1 MNTLPQAFKTRRVK
15 ETLVALSQHVETAIT
30 LARLEPVQTSEP
42 ELTGDILHDLPV
54 VTLIELGNIDG
65 DWMKSPISYQDRTTI
80 NSIKVTGG
88 YLDPDG
94 EWKGALDAV
103 SEVYLIR
110 IGEVGPWVASGGAIS
125 PILTNDVI
133 TALTAPIAVTNA
145 PHGHYNL
152 LLIDTYGQTALVRN
166 AFTIRPR
173 TYRPLAQPAS
183 PTAFRARSK
192 AKAKKD

>member
-1 MNTLPQAFKTRRVK
+1 MNTLPQALKTRRVK
-15 ETLVALSQHVETAIT
+15 ETLVALSQHVETALN

-54 VTLIELGNIDG
+54 GSEIDPPWTYEKRPGTLDI
-65 DWMKSPISYQDRTTI
+65 T
-80 NSIKVTGG
+80 VTGEH
-88 YLDPDG
+88 LDD
-94 EWKGALDAV
+94 V

-110 IGEVGPWVASGGAIS
+110 IGEVGPWVASGSDIIVEHTDPNDPAV
-125 PILTNDVI
+125 DVI
-133 TALTAPIAVTNA
+133 TLKATFNLTKA

-173 TYRPLAQPAS
+173 TYRPLVQRAS

-192 AKAKKD
+192 AKS